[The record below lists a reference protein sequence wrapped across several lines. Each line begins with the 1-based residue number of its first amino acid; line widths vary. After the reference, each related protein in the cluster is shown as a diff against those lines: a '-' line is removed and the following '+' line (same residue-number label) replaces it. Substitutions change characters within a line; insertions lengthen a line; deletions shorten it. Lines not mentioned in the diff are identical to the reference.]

1 MKRITL
7 ILLLTGLVSANAWA
21 DHHKVAEKPY
31 IYASQSAQMNAVV
44 EAINMETREVTLRGP
59 QGNAVSMVVGEE
71 ARNLDQV
78 EVGDIVSAEYVRSLS
93 IEVLPGDGTEPGAGG
108 LTAAA
113 RAEKGEMP
121 AGVVMDTQVVTA
133 TVEAIDMEANTF
145 KLKFPDG
152 AVEQFT
158 ARDPKNLALAEV
170 GDLVV
175 ITTTE
180 ALALRV
186 DHASGE

>member
-1 MKRITL
+1 
-7 ILLLTGLVSANAWA
+7 
-21 DHHKVAEKPY
+21 
-31 IYASQSAQMNAVV
+31 MNAVV